1 MDKKGVVVILVIVV
15 MMVMLFLGA
24 AVLILTRTATISGG
38 AERDRKRALYAAE
51 AGIEKA
57 IWKLNLDDEN
67 WTDTDLCPDNLYE
80 ELIYSAGDDAYAGK
94 YTVILSN
101 RSENDIMVTSTG
113 EVNNIERKIRVR
125 VAK

>member
-1 MDKKGVVVILVIVV
+1 MDKKGVVAILVIVV

-38 AERDRKRALYAAE
+38 AERDRKRALYTAE

-57 IWKLNLDDEN
+57 IWKLNLDDD
-67 WTDTDLCPDNLYE
+67 WTDTDLCIDGN
-80 ELIYSAGDDAYAGK
+80 LIYQVGNNTYTGE

-101 RSENDIMVTSTG
+101 RSQDDIMVTSAG
-113 EVNNIERKIRVR
+113 IVNGTKRKIRVR